1 MKMSMMRFIIKI
13 GYVCQVIKVM
23 EIEVR
28 NSRKM
33 KENNISS
40 NNCKKKQQINK
51 YIWKILIKVILIEEH
66 KAASKVAKITE

>member
-1 MKMSMMRFIIKI
+1 
-13 GYVCQVIKVM
+13 M

-51 YIWKILIKVILIEEH
+51 YVWKILIKVILIEEH
-66 KAASKVAKITE
+66 KAASKEAKITE